1 MGNYIQVLSAKQK
14 ALQINLDSTMYGAF
28 AEIGAGQEVAR
39 HFFQAGGA
47 AHTIAKTISAY
58 DMAMSDAIYGKE
70 ESGRYVSEGRLT
82 KMLQREFSILLTRLE
97 GTRAANTRYFAF
109 ANTVATRSH
118 ASPGYGVMGLRF
130 QHQAGGPHSDVI
142 LHVRMLDNQAT
153 NQQESLGIIGVNL
166 IYGCFFLLDDLDVF
180 IQSLL
185 DNLSVE
191 RMNIEMIKV
200 TGPAFQGRDSRLLN
214 FALIKRNFSPGV
226 IFDEKGQVLRPGD
239 ALYNKNVLVLRG
251 SFRPPTLLNL
261 DMLEKGQLSFKRD
274 LPEAEQQHLLALC
287 EISMHELLERGEVD
301 DSDFLARVDLL
312 AALGQKVLISNHETL
327 WSLNNYL
334 EPMCKKKMAYVLSV
348 YSVEAFLDVDKHLG
362 HPQGPLAA
370 IGQTLGQKGRIYVYP
385 IKDEKT
391 GEIITVKNCHVSE
404 KVRGLLGYLI
414 EMGSFVD
421 IENYNKDYLEIW
433 SRTVLRM
440 IENGEPGL
448 EKMLPPVVIKVLKE
462 KKLFGYKDA
471 GVKS

>member
-1 MGNYIQVLSAKQK
+1 MGNYIQILSAKQK
-14 ALQINLDSTMYGAF
+14 AMQINQDDSIYGAF

-47 AHTIAKTISAY
+47 ARTIAKTISAY

-70 ESGRYVSEGRLT
+70 ESGRYVCEGRLS
-82 KMLQREFSILLTRLE
+82 KMLDREFSILLTRLV
-97 GTRAANTRYFAF
+97 GTRPANTRFFAF
-109 ANTVATRSH
+109 ANTVATRGH

-130 QHQAGGPHSDVI
+130 QHRPGGPHSDVI

-153 NQQESLGIIGVNL
+153 LQQESLGFIGVNL
-166 IYGCFFLLDDLDVF
+166 LYGCYFLLDNLDIF
-180 IQSLL
+180 LQSLL
-185 DNLSVE
+185 DNLTVE
-191 RMNIEMIKV
+191 RISIETIKV
-200 TGPAFQGRDSRLLN
+200 LGPAFQGIDSRLLN
-214 FALIKRNFSPGV
+214 FGLIKRNFSPGI
-226 IFDEKGQVLRPGD
+226 IFDENGQVHRPGD
-239 ALYNKNVLVLRG
+239 ALYNKNVIVLRG

-261 DMLEKGQLSFKRD
+261 DMIEKGLAAFKRD
-274 LPEAEQQHLLALC
+274 LPDSEQKHILCLC
-287 EISMHELLERGEVD
+287 EISMHELLKRGAVD

-334 EPMCKKKMAYVLSV
+334 EPMCKKKVAYILSV

-385 IKDEKT
+385 IEDEKT
-391 GEIITVKNCHVSE
+391 GQLITVKNCRVSE
-404 KVRGLLGYLI
+404 KVRGLLSYLL
-414 EMGSFVD
+414 EMGAFVD
-421 IENYNKDYLEIW
+421 IENYNKDYLKIW
-433 SRTVLRM
+433 SRTVLKM

-448 EKMLPPVVIKVLKE
+448 ETMLPPVVIKIMKE
-462 KKLFGYKDA
+462 KKLFGFH
-471 GVKS
+471 